1 MEEMLSLLLIP
12 ATFLTV
18 AYFYRGKEMSD
29 KKKITTF
36 FEIAKICIQHKGEL
50 QYPIF
55 LKEIEDNIS
64 MNYVYKLPLGVPSQ
78 LIKKLAEVLEEGLY
92 KPVKIS
98 FHQRELHI
106 RVFKQEIPERWNWS
120 KDLLQEQTWSVMIG
134 KSLDKNVYHDFEKTP
149 HMCVSGMTRFG
160 KTVFLK
166 NVMTSLILQQ
176 PQHVNFF
183 IIDLKEGLEFSPYRD
198 LSQVEEVA
206 KNPKQALEMLV
217 RVREMMVKR
226 IEMMKTSY
234 FTNIIDTSIK
244 ERHFIIVDEGAN
256 LCPTQG
262 LPKKQRDLLFLC
274 QEMLSEIA
282 RIGGG
287 LGFRLIF
294 CTQYPTSDTL
304 PRQIKQNA
312 DAKLGFRLPTA
323 IASQVALDEPG
334 LEDLPSLPGRALF
347 KTDRTEEIQVPY
359 LKDKDMWDLLK
370 QYKVVKKHEAPNSQ
384 TESEANRDFIHFE

>member
-1 MEEMLSLLLIP
+1 MLSLLLIP
-12 ATFLTV
+12 ATFITV
-18 AYFYRGKEMSD
+18 AYFYQNNGISD
-29 KKKITTF
+29 KKKIAIF
-36 FEIAKICIQHKGEL
+36 FEIAKICVQHKGEI

-55 LKEIEDNIS
+55 IKEIKDDIS

-78 LIKKLAEVLEEGLY
+78 LIQKLVEVLEEGLY

-106 RVFKQEIPERWNWS
+106 RVFSQQIPEMWDWS
-120 KDLLQEQTWSVMIG
+120 KGLLKERTWRVMMG
-134 KSLDKNVYHDFEKTP
+134 KALDKYVYHDFEKTP

-176 PQHVNFF
+176 SQHVKFF
-183 IIDLKEGLEFSPYRD
+183 IIDLKEGLEFSPYKE
-198 LSQVEEVA
+198 LSQVIEVA
-206 KNPKQALEMLV
+206 ENSEQALEMLAK
-217 RVREMMVKR
+217 VREKMVKQ
-226 IEMMKTSY
+226 IEVMKKSY

-244 ERHFIIVDEGAN
+244 ERCFIIVDEGAN

-262 LPKKQRDLLFLC
+262 LPKKQRDVLFLC
-274 QEMLSEIA
+274 QEILSEIA

-323 IASQVALDEPG
+323 VASQVALDESG
-334 LEDLPSLPGRALF
+334 LEGLPSLPGRALF

-359 LKDKDMWDLLK
+359 LKDTDMWKLLK
-370 QYKVVKKHEAPNSQ
+370 QYKAVKQNEASNIQ
-384 TESEANRDFIHFE
+384 TESETNRDFIHFE

>member
-1 MEEMLSLLLIP
+1 MEGMLSLLLIP
-12 ATFLTV
+12 ATFITV
-18 AYFYRGKEMSD
+18 AYLYQSNGMSD
-29 KKKITTF
+29 KKKIATF
-36 FEIAKICIQHKGEL
+36 FEIAKICVQHKGEL
-50 QYPIF
+50 QYPSFI
-55 LKEIEDNIS
+55 KEIKDDIS

-78 LIKKLAEVLEEGLY
+78 LIQKLAEVLEEGLY

-106 RVFKQEIPERWNWS
+106 RVFSQQIPEMWNWS
-120 KDLLQEQTWSVMIG
+120 KDLLKEHTWSVMVG
-134 KSLDKNVYHDFEKTP
+134 KALDKYVYHDFEKTP

-176 PQHVNFF
+176 SQHVKFF
-183 IIDLKEGLEFSPYRD
+183 IVDLKEGLEFSPYKD
-198 LSQVEEVA
+198 LSQVVEVA
-206 KNPKQALEMLV
+206 ENPERALEMLG
-217 RVREMMVKR
+217 RVREKMIKQ
-226 IEMMKTSY
+226 IEMMKKSY
-234 FTNIIDTSIK
+234 FTNIIDTSIR
-244 ERHFIIVDEGAN
+244 ERCFIIVDEGAN

-262 LPKKQRDLLFLC
+262 LPKKQRDVLFMC

-312 DAKLGFRLPTA
+312 DAKIGFRLPTTV
-323 IASQVALDEPG
+323 ASQVALDESG

-359 LKDKDMWDLLK
+359 LKDTDMWKLLK
-370 QYKVVKKHEAPNSQ
+370 KYKVVKQNEASNAQ
-384 TESEANRDFIHFE
+384 TESETNRDFIYFE